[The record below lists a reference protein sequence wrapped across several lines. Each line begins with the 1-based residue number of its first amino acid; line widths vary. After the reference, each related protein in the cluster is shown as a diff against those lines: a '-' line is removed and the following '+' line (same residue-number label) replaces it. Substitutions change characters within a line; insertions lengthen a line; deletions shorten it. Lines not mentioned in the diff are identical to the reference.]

1 MIRKVL
7 FKWAHFSV
15 LALALAIST
24 TKAAPAQPVIPENI
38 YQWVQSSE
46 RMNYFFNKEELRYA
60 IDEAGQISPDTLLVP
75 VIKTYDDIQI
85 DDIRTK
91 RRWRMEPNEMLED
104 LAGEANYLTIDLA
117 RGVVIV
123 DAVDLLDSQLS
134 TLEHS
139 EPKRE
144 IVIVELSDKSRE
156 GIFYRAILEYEQEHR
171 EEILTRTQKEQ
182 RNGQ

>member
-1 MIRKVL
+1 MNRYFLTGVGLVL
-7 FKWAHFSV
+7 GCSV
-15 LALALAIST
+15 VT
-24 TKAAPAQPVIPENI
+24 AAPVQPEIPETI

-60 IDEAGQISPDTLLVP
+60 TDEAGQISPDALLVP

-91 RRWRMEPNEMLED
+91 RRWRMEPDEMLED

-139 EPKRE
+139 EPGRE
-144 IVIVELSDKSRE
+144 VVIEELSEKSRE
-156 GIFYRAILEYEQEHR
+156 GTFYRAILEYEQEHR
-171 EEILTRTQKEQ
+171 EEILARTQKEQ
-182 RNGQ
+182 QDGQ

>member
-1 MIRKVL
+1 MAEERSIVFRWGCSL
-7 FKWAHFSV
+7 M
-15 LALALAIST
+15 LALGVSGAE
-24 TKAAPAQPVIPENI
+24 AAPAQPEVPETV
-38 YQWVQSSE
+38 YQWVQSSP
-46 RMNYFFNKEELRYA
+46 RMNYFFNKEAMYYA
-60 IDEAGQISPDTLLVP
+60 IDGEGQIDQDTLVVP
-75 VIKTYDDIQI
+75 VVKTYDDIQI